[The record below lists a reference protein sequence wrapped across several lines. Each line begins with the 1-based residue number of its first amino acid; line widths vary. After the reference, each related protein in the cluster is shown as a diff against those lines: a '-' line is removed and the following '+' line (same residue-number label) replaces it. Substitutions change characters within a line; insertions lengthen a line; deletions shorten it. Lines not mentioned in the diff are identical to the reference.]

1 MNYYN
6 PYFYTLPTSVAAPK
20 VGLLGRLFGSS
31 GVTLGGILNG
41 TQRALNFAN
50 QAIPLVKQVKPVI
63 GNAKTMFRV
72 MNEFKRAE
80 TPNKAINN
88 NVNNISNNN
97 QSSVV
102 NEELSKEIENDLTSK
117 SNISNDIISNNEGPT
132 FFV

>member
-20 VGLLGRLFGSS
+20 VGLLGRLFGNS
-31 GVTLGGILNG
+31 GITLGSILNG

-63 GNAKTMFRV
+63 GNAKTMFKV
-72 MNEFKRAE
+72 MNEFKRVE
-80 TPNKAINN
+80 TPKVANN
-88 NVNNISNNN
+88 NSNVQSNTVNENTSMNINSNNTIESNTSEVNNEIVNANN
-97 QSSVV
+97 
-102 NEELSKEIENDLTSK
+102 
-117 SNISNDIISNNEGPT
+117 GPT